1 MEGENSIKQEVK
13 QEVSDE
19 LLSNSSLGEVKKL
32 KSKYISS
39 IGGIP
44 RFILSKRETNEEVT
58 QFGLRHH
65 AEESGRV
72 ERATIYDY
80 LLRQKS
86 EIFEDPQLS
95 KKQSK
100 IEVMNISFEL
110 PPESDQPPSTRG
122 DFIITNVHKTQ
133 YLSSLRVI
141 QLIRPQDIIL
151 VNVPVGPLFSNYQ
164 QDVSRI
170 F

>member
-1 MEGENSIKQEVK
+1 
-13 QEVSDE
+13 
-19 LLSNSSLGEVKKL
+19 
-32 KSKYISS
+32 
-39 IGGIP
+39 
-44 RFILSKRETNEEVT
+44 
-58 QFGLRHH
+58 
-65 AEESGRV
+65 V

-86 EIFEDPQLS
+86 EVFDDLQLS

-110 PPESDQPPSTRG
+110 PPESDLPVARG
-122 DFIITNVHKTQ
+122 DFILTNVHKTE
-133 YLSSLRVI
+133 YLSSLRII

-151 VNVPVGPLFSNYQ
+151 VNVPAGQLFANYQ